1 MKKIL
6 LFIILLL
13 PFYIYALDYPELN
26 SKNVIAY
33 DLTGLVEKISEKI
46 SLMN

>member
-13 PFYIYALDYPELN
+13 PFVVNAEEKVYEICQDGCEYN
-26 SKNVIAY
+26 SVQ
-33 DLTGLVEKISEKI
+33 
-46 SLMN
+46 